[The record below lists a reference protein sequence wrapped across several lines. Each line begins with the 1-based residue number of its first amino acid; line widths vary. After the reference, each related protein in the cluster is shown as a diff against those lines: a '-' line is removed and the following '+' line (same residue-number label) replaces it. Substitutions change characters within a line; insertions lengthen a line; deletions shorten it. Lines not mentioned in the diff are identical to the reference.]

1 MKRYPVYKDSGIDWL
16 GEIPEHWEIK
26 KVKYMTNILRGKF
39 THRPRNDPRMYDG
52 KYPFIQTGDVA
63 SANKYVTKYY
73 QTLNEEGFAVS
84 KQFPKGTLVM
94 TIAANVG
101 DIAILDFEA
110 CFPDSIVGFV
120 PKEFINLDYLY
131 NLFIAMR
138 QELFRIAPINT
149 QLNLN
154 VERIGALLAI
164 VPTLSEQKQIAHFID
179 RKLEEIDH
187 FIRNKQRLIELLNEQ
202 KTAIVNRAVTKGINP
217 NAPMKHSGIEW
228 LGEIPAHWE
237 VRRLRYVGSC
247 QNGISK
253 GADYFG
259 FGYPFVN
266 YTDVYANFELPKM
279 VMVLANSTDIDRI
292 MYSVKEGD
300 IFFTRT
306 SETIEEIGITST
318 CLSSL
323 ENATFSGFLIRV
335 RPFANLIL
343 PGFSKYYFR
352 CQLHRLFFVKEM
364 NLVTRASLSQ
374 DLLKKLP
381 VLLPP
386 LPEQK
391 AIASFIEEKSAKIDK
406 AIAKAEREIELI
418 QEYRTTLI
426 SDAVTGKIDV
436 RPNATL
442 ETIFTA

>member
-1 MKRYPVYKDSGIDWL
+1 MKRYPKYKDSGVEWL
-16 GEIPEHWEIK
+16 GEIPAHWEVKRNKIIFKEK
-26 KVKYMTNILRGKF
+26 KNVVGEKATEFTLLSLTLRGVIA
-39 THRPRNDPRMYDG
+39 RDIEN
-52 KYPFIQTGDVA
+52 
-63 SANKYVTKYY
+63 
-73 QTLNEEGFAVS
+73 
-84 KQFPKGTLVM
+84 PKGKFPAEFNTYKIVEPNNLIFCLFDIDETPRTVGHSRQKGM
-94 TIAANVG
+94 ITGAYTIVQCVANF
-101 DIAILDFEA
+101 DSYYFYYYYLSLDLNKQLKLLYTGLRKVITRDTF
-110 CFPDSIVGFV
+110 FTIKSPVPP
-120 PKEFINLDYLY
+120 PKE
-131 NLFIAMR
+131 
-138 QELFRIAPINT
+138 
-149 QLNLN
+149 
-154 VERIGALLAI
+154 
-164 VPTLSEQKQIAHFID
+164 QKAIAHFLDDKIQQI
-179 RKLEEIDH
+179 EQ

-202 KTAIVNRAVTKGINP
+202 KTAIINRAVTKGINP

-237 VRRLRYVGSC
+237 VRRLRYIGSC

-279 VMVLANSTDIDRI
+279 VIGLANSTDIDRI

-352 CQLHRLFFVKEM
+352 CQLHRFFFVKEM

-386 LPEQK
+386 LSEQK
-391 AIASFIEEKSAKIDK
+391 AIASFIEEKLAKIDQ
-406 AIAKAEREIELI
+406 AIAQIEKEIELI

-436 RPNATL
+436 RPNSLIETTL
-442 ETIFTA
+442 TA